1 MLYVS
6 YGFVPKAFKPFLKKR
21 VHDYTLYE
29 AENQLKAYQTSQTSS
44 FFEMPKLEIKQIK
57 AGRNESLLT
66 LDLKSNEMQADTFS
80 LESYLEE
87 YFLSNYMDFSDFE
100 EKIYFVSTE
109 FKILLMSSGQKIFCS
124 LVLNLLSVIK
134 NNSLV
139 LIDEPETALHPNLEI
154 DFMKILKSEH

>member
-21 VHDYTLYE
+21 AHDYTLYE

-100 EKIYFVSTE
+100 
-109 FKILLMSSGQKIFCS
+109 
-124 LVLNLLSVIK
+124 
-134 NNSLV
+134 
-139 LIDEPETALHPNLEI
+139 ALRQDL
-154 DFMKILKSEH
+154 

>member
-57 AGRNESLLT
+57 AGRNETLLT
-66 LDLKSNEMQADTFS
+66 LNLKSNEMQADTFS

-100 EKIYFVSTE
+100 ELRQDLSE
-109 FKILLMSSGQKIFCS
+109 SSGPEIKMPEKKAEKKW
-124 LVLNLLSVIK
+124 LSVRK
-134 NNSLV
+134 KKAADSSV
-139 LIDEPETALHPNLEI
+139 VPNLAVVPSKEY
-154 DFMKILKSEH
+154 DFTQDFTE